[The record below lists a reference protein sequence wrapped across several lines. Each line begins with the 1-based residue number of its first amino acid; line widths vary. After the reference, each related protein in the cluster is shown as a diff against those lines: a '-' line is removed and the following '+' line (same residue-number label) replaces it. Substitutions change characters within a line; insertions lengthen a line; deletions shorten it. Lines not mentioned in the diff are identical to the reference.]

1 MYRGLHIGLIGLL
14 GMFLSSAS
22 YAGPIVINQPQAND
36 AIQINAFAPVG
47 QSFTASS
54 SSIETIEL
62 ALRNFNLPGNEL
74 DHTVTVTLFGGEG
87 FVGPQLSQS
96 TVDVDAILGTD
107 PVGVFWWI
115 SFGMGNIPLVIGDAY
130 SFLVFDS
137 TPRFGLN
144 YNLGD
149 VYAGGHA
156 YNADLGFGTY
166 GDVVN
171 NDLAFRVTTT
181 ATALPEPVSLSI
193 FLLGILLLAW
203 VRAGRMVRCR
213 VRFRGVVSSRQPVD
227 PSS

>member
-1 MYRGLHIGLIGLL
+1 MYKALHIGLVALL

-22 YAGPIVINQPQAND
+22 NAGPIVIDQPQAND

-47 QSFTASS
+47 QSFTANS

-74 DHTVTVTLFGGEG
+74 DHTVTVTLFAGEG
-87 FVGPQLSQS
+87 FEGAQLSQS

-107 PVGVFWWI
+107 PVGIFRWI
-115 SFGMGNIPLVIGDAY
+115 SFGIGNIPLIIGDVY

-144 YNLGD
+144 YNRGD

-156 YNADLGFGTY
+156 YNADLGFGTF
-166 GDVVN
+166 GDVLN

-181 ATALPEPVSLSI
+181 ATAVPEPMSLSM
-193 FLLGILLLAW
+193 FLLGLLLLAW
-203 VRAGRMVRCR
+203 VRARANGSVRCSLSGR
-213 VRFRGVVSSRQPVD
+213 CSIPGAVD
-227 PSS
+227 RPL

>member
-1 MYRGLHIGLIGLL
+1 MYKGLRIGLVGLW
-14 GMFLSSAS
+14 GMFLSLAS
-22 YAGPIVINQPQAND
+22 HAGPIVIDQPQAND

-47 QSFTASS
+47 QSFTANS

-62 ALRNFNLPGNEL
+62 AVRNFNLPGNEF

-87 FVGPQLSQS
+87 FGGPQLSQS

-107 PVGVFWWI
+107 PVGIFRWI
-115 SFGMGNIPLVIGDAY
+115 SFGMGNIPLIIGGVY

-181 ATALPEPVSLSI
+181 TTALPEPISLSM
-193 FLLGILLLAW
+193 FLFGLLLLTCMRTGRLA
-203 VRAGRMVRCR
+203 RRSRSGSRSIPTAGCPHR
-213 VRFRGVVSSRQPVD
+213 S
-227 PSS
+227 

>member
-1 MYRGLHIGLIGLL
+1 MYRGLHIGLVGLL

-22 YAGPIVINQPQAND
+22 NAGPIVINQPQAND

-74 DHTVTVTLFGGEG
+74 DHTVTVTLFWGEG

-107 PVGVFWWI
+107 PVGVFRWI

>member
-1 MYRGLHIGLIGLL
+1 MYKGLHIGLGVL
-14 GMFLSSAS
+14 GMFLLSGSN
-22 YAGPIVINQPQAND
+22 AGPIVIDQPQAND

-47 QSFTASS
+47 QSFTANS

-62 ALRNFNLPGNEL
+62 ALRNFNLPGNEA

-87 FVGPQLSQS
+87 FGGPQLFQT

-107 PVGVFWWI
+107 PVGIFRWI
-115 SFGMGNIPLVIGDAY
+115 SFGMGNIPLIIGDAY

-156 YNADLGFGTY
+156 YNADLGFGSY

-171 NDLAFRVTTT
+171 NDLAFRVTTM
-181 ATALPEPVSLSI
+181 ATAVPEPASLSI
-193 FLLGILLLAW
+193 SLLGLLLLAW
-203 VRAGRMVRCR
+203 VHGGRMSVQRS
-213 VRFRGVVSSRQPVD
+213 VSGS
-227 PSS
+227 